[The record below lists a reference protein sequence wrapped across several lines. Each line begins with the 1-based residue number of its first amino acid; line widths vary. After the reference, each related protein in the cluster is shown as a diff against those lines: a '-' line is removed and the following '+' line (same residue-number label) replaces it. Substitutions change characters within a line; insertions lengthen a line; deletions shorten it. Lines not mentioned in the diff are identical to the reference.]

1 MGGVRDRRG
10 EYGRGYGE
18 ERCIW
23 EGLGRGN
30 VNLIT
35 AHCIAGHGGT
45 VAHD

>member
-23 EGLGRGN
+23 EGLGRGEGN
-30 VNLIT
+30 I
-35 AHCIAGHGGT
+35 GG
-45 VAHD
+45 ARERRGGYGRS